1 MKKTI
6 IYLFSILIISAGFSS
21 CKKTNAG
28 KLSGDWTISNFSET
42 TTSNSGDAETVAI
55 AGAVLTVDD
64 GSTVTTGSVTT
75 ATMSFDK
82 EGTWTQDLSYNVD
95 YSGTGFT
102 AIITYTMNRSGTW
115 SFVGKNKSAALKAND
130 RMVLST
136 LSSSTTDVTAYTIAG
151 ATTTDTNTTTDT
163 YAEGEETE
171 TLLVVSSSK
180 SELVCSANESNTSVY
195 NGTSTTNTK
204 VSNWTLTK

>member
-42 TTSNSGDAETVAI
+42 TTSNSGGETVAI
-55 AGAVLTVDD
+55 VGDVLTVDD
-64 GSTVTTGSVTT
+64 GSNVTTGNVTI

-82 EGTWTQDLSYNVD
+82 EGTWTQDLSYDVD

-102 AIITYTMNRSGTW
+102 AIITYSMSRSGTW
-115 SFVGKNKSAALKAND
+115 SFVGKNKSADLKAND
-130 RMVLST
+130 RIVLST

-151 ATTTDTNTTTDT
+151 ATTTDTNISTDT

-195 NGTSTTNTK
+195 NGTSTTNSSVT
-204 VSNWTLTK
+204 NWTLTK